1 VLTDECN
8 SLSACEPHSQP
19 RPMADARG
27 RGPFEVR
34 GRLSRLG
41 THPAKDATVCTPS
54 APSALRVPHRA
65 HRRILYL
72 SSALYAQPGCS
83 RSEMPSLCPT
93 QTLSPLLSAI
103 CRHDH
108 LCTCATQRPCRR
120 DVYARRRCV
129 PTHAC
134 LRISRSPR
142 RSPRTQPHTPPSGS
156 LCDAQ
161 CVPLGVVA
169 CASSMLHV
177 RRPTHTAP

>member
-1 VLTDECN
+1 MRATAMATASRD
-8 SLSACEPHSQP
+8 
-19 RPMADARG
+19 RWPMHVV
-27 RGPFEVR
+27 EVR
-34 GRLSRLG
+34 SRSV
-41 THPAKDATVCTPS
+41 DASV
-54 APSALRVPHRA
+54 ALRVPHRA

-134 LRISRSPR
+134 LRISRLPAGPLAHSHTYHPLALSATHSVYPSASWPAHRQCSMCGNPPTQRLDFCQSASPC
-142 RSPRTQPHTPPSGS
+142 GS
-156 LCDAQ
+156 T
-161 CVPLGVVA
+161 G
-169 CASSMLHV
+169 
-177 RRPTHTAP
+177 